1 MVDGRCLDIDQEI
14 SGRRLRRRGDVTELQ
29 GPISRYANCFHPKL
43 LHREAR
49 HEYIS
54 SNALILVLIFFEGKM
69 DLRQVFDDL
78 VRFET
83 DLWNAVDA
91 RLRSATGVPLG
102 TFNVLLVVAS
112 TEACRVNDIAEKLAI
127 TVGGAS
133 QAVDRIEQKGLCRRQ
148 QDSSDGRSSIISLAP
163 LGKSK
168 LAEASPV
175 FDDELRQW
183 LNVPGTQKEMQHFTA
198 VLARLRAAAAQ
209 RNKPRS

>member
-1 MVDGRCLDIDQEI
+1 
-14 SGRRLRRRGDVTELQ
+14 
-29 GPISRYANCFHPKL
+29 
-43 LHREAR
+43 
-49 HEYIS
+49 
-54 SNALILVLIFFEGKM
+54 M

-83 DLWNAVDA
+83 DLWNAVDT
-91 RLRSATGVPLG
+91 RLRSETGVPLG

-148 QDSSDGRSSIISLAP
+148 QDSSDGRSSIISLTP

-168 LAEASPV
+168 LSEASPV
-175 FDDELRQW
+175 FDDELRLW
-183 LNVPGTQKEMQHFTA
+183 LNVPGTQKELQHFTA